1 MTYVSTETQGAV
13 ASALINRRKELKEA
27 LIYWR
32 DIATSPAAV
41 AIDIQAEAN
50 TRAFLEAT
58 EGAIVELDKRVVPWL
73 HLHPDCCDL
82 FVGAAPGSADEVPA

>member
-13 ASALINRRKELKEA
+13 ASALISRRKELKET
-27 LIYWR
+27 LSYWI
-32 DIATSPAAV
+32 DQATSPGAASV
-41 AIDIQAEAN
+41 DRQAEAN
-50 TRAFLEAT
+50 TRTFLEAT

-82 FVGAAPGSADEVPA
+82 FVGAAPSSPEEVPA